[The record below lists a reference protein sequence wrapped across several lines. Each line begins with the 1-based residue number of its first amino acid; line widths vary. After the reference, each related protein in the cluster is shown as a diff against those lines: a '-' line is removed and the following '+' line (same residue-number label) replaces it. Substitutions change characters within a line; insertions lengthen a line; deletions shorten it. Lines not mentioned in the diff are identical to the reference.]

1 MSKTTK
7 RIPNYQ
13 IDAMIRELAP
23 FTNYNASIAA
33 TINENGVYRIV
44 HWSTTILEYDT
55 NTNRIIDLR
64 VGYISQTT
72 SALVGRILRGLPPKA
87 VEAYLP
93 LIVTKYDFN
102 RVRKML
108 RV

>member
-1 MSKTTK
+1 M
-7 RIPNYQ
+7 RIPNFQ
-13 IDAMIRELAP
+13 IGALIAELAP
-23 FTNYNASIAA
+23 FTNYNASITA
-33 TINENGVYRIV
+33 TTNENGVYKIV
-44 HWSTTILEYDT
+44 HWRTTILEYDT
-55 NTNRIIDLR
+55 NKNQILYLQ

-72 SALVGRILRGLPPKA
+72 SALVGRILRALPPEA